1 MPLALLFDLDGTLM
15 DTLDVIVLAMNAACD
30 EIGVSPPF
38 RSAELR
44 PMIGTPVQRQLRDLR
59 GVTGPRAEVFT
70 DAYYTHFSRSVDDGI
85 QLYPGVSETF
95 PILAGRAMTTMST
108 RRRTQAERMLRV
120 AGLRS
125 YFQDVVGGDQA
136 ARPKPN
142 PDLPFLGA
150 KLLRVPPDRCA
161 VIGDS
166 PVDIL
171 AGRAAGMKAVGVL
184 YGYGDG
190 TAIGEA
196 RPDAS
201 IQRFADLPKALEALE
216 P

>member
-1 MPLALLFDLDGTLM
+1 M

-85 QLYPGVSETF
+85 QLYPGVAETF

-120 AGLRS
+120 AGLRF

-142 PDLPFLGA
+142 PDLPLLGA
-150 KLLRVPPDRCA
+150 KLLRVPAGRCA

-190 TAIGEA
+190 NAIGEA